1 MCADAFLQ
9 ALSVSQDER
18 FHGFS
23 ESRKNLT
30 EQNVEVITECLKCKS
45 FYFMPKR
52 FLLKASGFLSPLG
65 ASLSYT

>member
-1 MCADAFLQ
+1 M
-9 ALSVSQDER
+9 SV
-18 FHGFS
+18 FTGFQKAG
-23 ESRKNLT
+23 ENPT